1 MLRARNPQ
9 AEDPQQKRITELLKQ
24 LQPGF
29 MERQI
34 AESYLRGEHSEVA
47 LRGLRRY
54 DMRQEPK
61 SLQEEIRA
69 ILDDYYTHEQHRE
82 AGRFFRLLYAL
93 YGSSLAECVINAYS
107 TFWYA
112 LKKGDIQVDMSAAL
126 TVYAQYKVPGVYV
139 ASGQV
144 VKRRYLR
151 ASDLEDMAKFIGYD
165 LQVVR
170 QALKDYREELF
181 DVKMILYTLYF
192 YMRSS
197 RVPLNAGRSIW
208 RSTSSLGQR
217 RSSTHDRAIL
227 GVQKRATEKDEPP
240 TVIGPPG
247 LDGTDRALLRE
258 YENVMVSALGQIF
271 RQDVSRDM
279 VFRDIKDRI
288 RRGEFPRYQLPK
300 LRGRAVNDAIF
311 LLIACCAY
319 ANYRISE
326 QLHGVVAVCG
336 AAAPE
341 EMPWL
346 SHHMNEFACIEDGM
360 DETFGV
366 PVRYLLAWVME
377 WVEDG
382 FEYRTAVDMDGAHT
396 WFRSQ
401 FRKYPSVYL
410 ETYKKADYYVAHVM
424 ARAIRAEDPEVY
436 RREILSRSTER
447 RDRVIDILT
456 TEGKS
461 LRESRSYLEGR
472 LELSA
477 LQAPG
482 IQLGGSYRTEFTSR
496 RALEWYDETYHDERF
511 YARCMAYMALRGCD
525 GFFRY
530 VEYKH
535 LEKLHEI
542 SMEEMTR
549 HTFQGLDLAGAGLA
563 QQSHIAS
570 QLVAE
575 VYEDDR
581 LQLIPC
587 CVSVFQ
593 RYLAERP
600 QETKAVLAGEG
611 PYGRYLALLIYTKEE
626 RLEEILACSL
636 DNSKLVRRELEQILT
651 DRPHWR
657 PQVMELLSA
666 KKAAQREMGI
676 RVLSRWDTPQDRTAL
691 WSMQEKEKTPAVRS
705 LLEEVLS
712 EVEEREE
719 AEEKGAGGLT
729 LTRGELVKELHRGG
743 KRRSLAWA
751 YETPFSPVHREG
763 GGWAGE
769 EYLQALLLC
778 YSTMKEPGWSSSAA
792 LLAEKLDLR
801 DLSVYM
807 NELLD
812 KWLAAGG
819 EAKKRWV
826 LYAAS
831 IHGDGDI
838 VRKLQH
844 QIQHWSRHSRSALAA
859 EAVRALALSSH
870 PLALPVVDGI
880 ARRSSSGKVR
890 ETAAQALEEAAIRM
904 GLTQEQMEDR
914 MVPDLG
920 FDEHMERH
928 FDYGTRSFTVTITP
942 ALEVE
947 VFDGGGKKLK
957 NMPAPGAKDD
967 AEKAAAAYTEFK
979 EMKKQMKATVTSQK
993 RRLELALSS
1002 ERLWSAEAWQ
1012 ELFVQN
1018 PIMHQFAMGLVW
1030 GIYEEHKLV
1039 RSFRY
1044 MEDGSFNTEDE
1055 EECTLPERGEIG
1067 LVHPLELS
1075 VQSLETWKQQL
1086 RDYEITQPIEQLNRA
1101 IYYITSEEQKAKS
1114 LERFG
1119 GMILNDLSLGGKL
1132 TALGWYRGSV
1142 QDAGGFYTYYRED
1155 VSIGLGAELHFS
1167 GSFVGSGSKGGK
1179 DITVYDVRFYRA
1191 GAIERGSYCY
1201 DEAKGEKQ
1209 LPLKD
1214 VPQRYFSEIVWQ
1226 LTKATASSKERNEDW
1241 KAEMR

>member
-1 MLRARNPQ
+1 MLRAKYPQTENPQ
-9 AEDPQQKRITELLKQ
+9 QEKIAEILKLLQ
-24 LQPGF
+24 LGF
-29 MERQI
+29 MERRT
-34 AESYLRGEHSEVA
+34 AENYLRGEHGEVA
-47 LRGLRRY
+47 LRGLRRR

-61 SLQEEIRA
+61 SLQEALRT
-69 ILDDYYTHEQHRE
+69 ILDDYYLQEQHRE
-82 AGRFFRLLYAL
+82 ANRLFRLLYAL
-93 YGSSLAECVINAYS
+93 YGSSLADCVVSSYCR
-107 TFWYA
+107 FWRA
-112 LKKGDIQVDMSAAL
+112 LEKGDIQVDMSAAL
-126 TVYAQYKVPGVYV
+126 TVYAQYKVPRVYYT

-144 VKRRYLR
+144 AKRRYLQ
-151 ASDLEDMAKFIGYD
+151 ASDLEDLAEFIRYD
-165 LQVVR
+165 LQVAR
-170 QALKDYREELF
+170 QALKDYQEEF
-181 DVKMILYTLYF
+181 IDVKMILYTLYF

-197 RVPLNAGRSIW
+197 RVPLNAGRSMW
-208 RSTSSLGQR
+208 DSTHSLGER
-217 RSSTHDRAIL
+217 RNLTRGWAIL
-227 GVQKRATEKDEPP
+227 GVKKRAAEKDEPA
-240 TVIGPPG
+240 VIIGPRG
-247 LDGTDRALLRE
+247 LDGTDRVLLRE

-271 RQDVSRDM
+271 KQDVSRDM
-279 VFRDIKDRI
+279 VFRDIQDRI

-326 QLHGVVAVCG
+326 RLRGVVAVCG

-366 PVRYLLAWVME
+366 PVRYLLTWVME

-382 FEYRTAVDMDGAHT
+382 FEYRTVVDMDGSHA

-401 FRKYPSVYL
+401 FRKYPSIYL

-436 RREILSRSTER
+436 RREILSRSAEQ

-461 LRESRSYLEGR
+461 PRESRSYLEGR

-482 IQLGGSYRTEFTSR
+482 IQLGGRYRTEGTSR
-496 RALEWYDETYHDERF
+496 RALEWYDETYHDEMF

-525 GFFRY
+525 DFFNY
-530 VEYKH
+530 VRFKH
-535 LEKLHEI
+535 CEELHEI
-542 SMEEMTR
+542 SMREMTR
-549 HTFQGLDLAGAGLA
+549 HAFQGLDLAGAGLA
-563 QQSHIAS
+563 QQAHIAS
-570 QLVAE
+570 RLVAE
-575 VYEDDR
+575 VYENDD

-600 QETKAVLAGEG
+600 QETKAAFTGEG
-611 PYGRYLALLIYTKEE
+611 PYGRCLALLIYSREE
-626 RLEEILACSL
+626 RQEELLAYSL
-636 DNSKLVRRELEQILT
+636 DNSKLVRQELEQILV

-676 RVLSRWDTPQDRTAL
+676 RVLSRWDTPQDRAAL
-691 WSMQEKEKTPAVRS
+691 WSMQEKEKTPAVCS

-712 EVEEREE
+712 GVEERED
-719 AEEKGAGGLT
+719 AEEKGAGDRT

-778 YSTMKEPGWSSSAA
+778 YSSMKEPGWSSDAA

-801 DLSVYM
+801 DLAVYM

-844 QIQHWSRHSRSALAA
+844 QIQLWSRHARSALAA
-859 EAVRALALSSH
+859 EAVRALALSTH
-870 PLALPVVDGI
+870 PLALPAVDGI
-880 ARRSSSGKVR
+880 VRKSGSGKVR
-890 ETAAQALEEAAIRM
+890 ETAALALEEAAIRL
-904 GLTQEQMEDR
+904 GLTQEQLEDK

-920 FDEHMERH
+920 FDEHVERH
-928 FDYGTRSFTVTITP
+928 FDYGTRSFTVTVTP

-947 VFDGGGKKLK
+947 VFDENGRKLK
-957 NMPAPGAKDD
+957 NIPTPGVRDD
-967 AEKAAAAYTEFK
+967 AEKAAAAYADFK
-979 EMKKQMKATVTSQK
+979 EMKKLLRTTASAQK
-993 RRLELALSS
+993 QRMERALSTG
-1002 ERLWSAEAWQ
+1002 RLWSAEAWR
-1012 ELFVQN
+1012 ELFVGN
-1018 PIMHQFAMGLVW
+1018 PIMHRFALSLIW
-1030 GIYEEHKLV
+1030 GVYEEQRLV
-1039 RSFRY
+1039 QSFRY
-1044 MEDGSFNTEDE
+1044 MEDGSFNTESE
-1055 EECTLPERGEIG
+1055 EEYTLPELLPRQGQIG

-1075 VQSLETWKQQL
+1075 GESLEAWRRQL
-1086 RDYEITQPIEQLNRA
+1086 EDYEITQPVEQLGRTV
-1101 IYYITSEEQKAKS
+1101 YRLSPEEQEGSS
-1114 LERFG
+1114 LKRFDG
-1119 GMILNDLSLGGKL
+1119 VIINDLSLGGRL
-1132 TALGWYRGSV
+1132 TAMGWLRGPV
-1142 QDAGGFYTYYRED
+1142 KGGRFAIYYREEP
-1155 VSIGLGAELHFS
+1155 SLGLGAELHFS
-1167 GSFVGSGSKGGK
+1167 GSIVGSASTGGREV
-1179 DITVYDVRFYRA
+1179 TVRDVCFYRL
-1191 GAIERGSYCY
+1191 GTVDRGPESY
-1201 DEAKGEKQ
+1201 DEVTEERR
-1209 LPLKD
+1209 LPLKSI
-1214 VPQRYFSEIVWQ
+1214 PRRFFSEIVWQ
-1226 LTKATASSKERNEDW
+1226 IAKAAAAR
-1241 KAEMR
+1241 